1 MSNEVLDSLLR
12 EYEQKKLRAELDLE
26 DRKAKLYKKHP
37 RLQQIEDE
45 LNNFAIE
52 TSKNILNNDSYSL
65 EELNKKIENLKYEK
79 ACILQDEN
87 LPYNYLK
94 PFYECPICCD
104 TGYVSDENHVSNM
117 CNCLKQKLLNIS
129 FDKSNMSNL
138 EKENFDT
145 FNLNKFSDEVNLA
158 KYHFNISPRKNME
171 IIKNRCIEF
180 IENFENPDSK
190 NLLFSGNTGLR

>member
-65 EELNKKIENLKYEK
+65 EELNKKIEN
-79 ACILQDEN
+79 
-87 LPYNYLK
+87 
-94 PFYECPICCD
+94 
-104 TGYVSDENHVSNM
+104 
-117 CNCLKQKLLNIS
+117 
-129 FDKSNMSNL
+129 
-138 EKENFDT
+138 
-145 FNLNKFSDEVNLA
+145 
-158 KYHFNISPRKNME
+158 
-171 IIKNRCIEF
+171 
-180 IENFENPDSK
+180 
-190 NLLFSGNTGLR
+190 